1 MESLYLSSI
10 HMYFF
15 SKELIH
21 LIFQSGIF
29 LLLQTRIFTKNN
41 LWSNIYIH
49 WCLLIYTMIYEYI
62 CKIACRMVKEQSW
75 KTDQVLHLGKHPIH
89 IFIERFS
96 VSYNTASFAISL
108 LNVYFLPF
116 HPLFF
121 CPLLLILFVL
131 LHPN

>member
-1 MESLYLSSI
+1 MINKKKILYD
-10 HMYFF
+10 
-15 SKELIH
+15 
-21 LIFQSGIF
+21 
-29 LLLQTRIFTKNN
+29 QTKYLCLNFICTRAQTSRRNAYCLKNWASVQIRSFTKNN
-41 LWSNIYIH
+41 LWSNICIH

-62 CKIACRMVKEQSW
+62 CKIACLMVKEQSW
-75 KTDQVLHLGKHPIH
+75 KTDRVLHLGKHPIH

-121 CPLLLILFVL
+121 CPYY
-131 LHPN
+131 